1 MALCSIQVNVN
12 GTNYQS
18 VVEPRLSLADF
29 LRHEL
34 GLTGTHVGCE
44 HGVCGICN
52 VLVDG
57 RSVRACL
64 LLAVQVDGQSVETV
78 EGLAE
83 GEKLHPIQQAF
94 MDEQGLQCGFCT
106 PGFIMSLKELL
117 DCNPSPSEDEIK
129 DVLGG
134 SICRCTGYAGILRA
148 VQSAVAKMGGGQPSS
163 AD

>member
-106 PGFIMSLKELL
+106 PGMVMSAVDLLKKNKDPNEQ
-117 DCNPSPSEDEIK
+117 EIR
-129 DVLGG
+129 DWLEGN
-134 SICRCTGYAGILRA
+134 ICRCTGYQGIVAA
-148 VQSAVAKMGGGQPSS
+148 VKDAASKM
-163 AD
+163 